1 MKPTRPPI
9 VPRSLRPFDRLDE
22 VIMQII
28 TLHVGKPCPTT
39 KEIREWTG
47 MPMKRIWPY
56 IAGMHA
62 RGRIEMEVQE
72 SKPCGRDPKRRRL
85 RIAGG
90 EWTLWTDRGINAAGW
105 EKRRAH
111 ADTAKPA

>member
-1 MKPTRPPI
+1 MTRPPI

-28 TLHVGKPCPTT
+28 ALNVGKPCPTT
-39 KEIREWTG
+39 REIREWTG

-56 IAGMHA
+56 IEGMA
-62 RGRIEMEVQE
+62 QRGRIEMEVQE
-72 SKPCGRDPKRRRL
+72 SKPHGKDPKRRRL

-90 EWTLWTDRGINAAGW
+90 DWTGWTDRGINAEGW
-105 EKRRAH
+105 AKRRARVV
-111 ADTAKPA
+111 AV